1 MNVYFNFSED
11 MLRLY
16 KDDVGNMATREYLL
30 EEVPNKDDQSKQ
42 NQRADENLKNSEG
55 TSFRRK
61 TTWWNK

>member
-42 NQRADENLKNSEG
+42 NQPQK
-55 TSFRRK
+55 FRR
-61 TTWWNK
+61 N